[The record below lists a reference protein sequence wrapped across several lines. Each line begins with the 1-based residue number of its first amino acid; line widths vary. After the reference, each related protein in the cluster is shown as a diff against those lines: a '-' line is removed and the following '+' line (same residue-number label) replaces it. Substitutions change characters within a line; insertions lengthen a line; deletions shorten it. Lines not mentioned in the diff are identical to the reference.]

1 MLTLLIDGVILAPEG
16 ECPSC
21 TASAPITQN
30 DNGETV
36 VDCANPDCN
45 SRGVAGEKC
54 VVGGNLPYKIHM
66 QGVESTALLLTTYP
80 IRRRGDVPQS

>member
-1 MLTLLIDGVILAPEG
+1 MSILYSIRPN
-16 ECPSC
+16 
-21 TASAPITQN
+21 TQN

-54 VVGGNLPYKIHM
+54 LVVRKLTLQDTHARS
-66 QGVESTALLLTTYP
+66 VELTALLLTTYP